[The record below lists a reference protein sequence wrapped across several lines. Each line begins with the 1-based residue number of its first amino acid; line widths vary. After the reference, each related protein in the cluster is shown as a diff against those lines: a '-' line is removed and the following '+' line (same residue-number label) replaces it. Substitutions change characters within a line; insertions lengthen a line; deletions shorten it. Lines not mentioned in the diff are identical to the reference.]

1 MFDDRFNEA
10 FASVRD
16 NSKVG
21 TEENGQ
27 VKSDNTSV
35 PVSRK
40 TVKQVEPDGSI
51 NVVTESDSTESY
63 DPYVPKN
70 RKEKAQYKSKLTLDD
85 RQKIVDANSKLKDTR
100 AKRDNLIEKY
110 KEELKAK
117 RAKAK
122 ENKHGREE
130 VDLLNLS
137 GTDTDIYLDGIIGN
151 RMGFDATGKRTSKA
165 TGKELRRVVKKGD
178 KYIFSDDGSEAEL
191 FDYQQ
196 WKNGKRDGEKFEGKG
211 IEDRALS
218 KALQNIAYK
227 KVLVDLSSKG
237 LSDGDFSKL
246 ADMLKTKNKKLS
258 SMLGDGDVEYTIAEQ
273 NFIDKLYTPI
283 IENGEQ
289 TTQNRRIFAD
299 AWDLAET
306 KAIGDIEQA
315 LSRLAVADA
324 SEDARYWNALKRED
338 EKAFD
343 KYLKEQAGPKPR
355 TATMYHDISS
365 DFPYGYSVS
374 GEGGHAQY
382 MGRVE
387 EDTDGNKY
395 FRVYSA
401 TTQPDSVKAKVKE
414 ETGGRLGS
422 KDAFWLASHTAD
434 THEKPVYNMPIVED
448 DNIAQIAK
456 AAGAVLEQYT
466 SQMEGRRNSAPINKA
481 ANDWLGETY
490 IGATF
495 PEYLAAEFGEDVK
508 DKVRFNRDRLRKRL
522 EQLEQYNLVVDSKTL
537 KIVPLGSV
545 EDDYLSKLRAA
556 DKAKSDLRKSIPFS
570 EQGYK
575 QQDDGTWLKRYK
587 ADNPM
592 SKGNRQKG
600 DFDVKRN
607 YGAGSTVKDKKTGK
621 YFGETAQQ
629 ERLKSL
635 NKKSDEKQYGL
646 LGTLSRRK
654 H

>member
-10 FASVRD
+10 FASFRS
-16 NSKVG
+16 NSNKAD
-21 TEENGQ
+21 TE
-27 VKSDNTSV
+27 KKTKDAPDKTSESM
-35 PVSRK
+35 SRK

-51 NVVTESDSTESY
+51 SVVTGSTNTESY

-70 RKEKAQYKSKLTLDD
+70 RKGKPQQQYKSKLTLDD
-85 RQKIVDANSKLKDTR
+85 RQKIIDANNSLANAR
-100 AKRDNLIEKY
+100 ATRDNIIKDY

-117 RAKAK
+117 RAKAND
-122 ENKHGREE
+122 NKRGREE
-130 VDLLNLS
+130 PDLFNLS
-137 GTDTDIYLDGIIGN
+137 GSDTDIYLDGIIGN
-151 RMGFDATGKRTSKA
+151 KMGFSPNGKRTSKS
-165 TGKELRRVVKKGD
+165 TGEELRRAVKKGD
-178 KYIFSDDGSEAEL
+178 KYIFSDDKSEAEL
-191 FDYQQ
+191 FDYLQ
-196 WKNGKRDGEKFEGKG
+196 WKNGKRAGEKFEGKG
-211 IEDRALS
+211 IEDRTLS

-237 LSDGDFSKL
+237 LSDDDFSKL

-258 SMLGDGDVEYTIAEQ
+258 SMLGDDAVEYTPVEQ

-283 IENGEQ
+283 VENGEQ
-289 TTQNRRIFAD
+289 GTQNRRIFAD
-299 AWDLAET
+299 AWGVAET
-306 KAIGDIEQA
+306 RAIRDIAQA
-315 LSRLAVADA
+315 LSRLAVRSAT
-324 SEDARYWNALKRED
+324 EDARYWNALKRED

-374 GEGGHAQY
+374 GEGGYAQY

-401 TTQPDSVKAKVKE
+401 TVQPNSVKAAAKE
-414 ETGGRLGS
+414 ETDS
-422 KDAFWLASHTAD
+422 KDAFWLAAHTAD
-434 THEKPVYNMPIVED
+434 THEKPVYNMPIVEG

-466 SQMEGRRNSAPINKA
+466 SQMEGRRNSAPVNKA
-481 ANDWLGETY
+481 VNDWLGETY
-490 IGATF
+490 IGTTF

-522 EQLEQYNLVVDSKTL
+522 EQLERYNLAVDSKTFE
-537 KIVPLGSV
+537 IVPLGSV
-545 EDDYLSKLRAA
+545 KDDYLSKLRAT
-556 DKAKSDLRKSIPFS
+556 DKAKSNLRKSIPFS

-575 QQDDGTWLKRYK
+575 QQDDGTWLKTYK
-587 ADNPM
+587 PDNPM

-646 LGTLSRRK
+646 LGTLKKRG